1 MQKSIVRLM
10 ALAGVLSLL
19 FMACSKD
26 DDTPPENKMIQ
37 GNWQFDFSI
46 DTLFNAQ
53 NAVVSVDT
61 TTSADVS
68 GAYFNLKA
76 DGKFEANLSDTVI
89 TGSYRLIDGKT
100 LELTNGQGISDNVP
114 VITLT
119 DTKLVFMVQDNDYG
133 NGNYSKEYFH
143 LKK

>member
-1 MQKSIVRLM
+1 MQKSIVRLL
-10 ALAGVLSLL
+10 ALAGVFTLL
-19 FMACSKD
+19 FIACSKD

-46 DTLFNAQ
+46 DTVFNPQ
-53 NAVVSVDT
+53 NAVVSIDT

-76 DGKFEANLSDTVI
+76 DGKFEANLSDTVV
-89 TGSYRLIDGKT
+89 TGTYRLINGQT
-100 LELTNGQGISDNVP
+100 LELTNNQGISDQVP

-119 DTKLVFMVQDNDYG
+119 DTQMVFMVRDNDYG